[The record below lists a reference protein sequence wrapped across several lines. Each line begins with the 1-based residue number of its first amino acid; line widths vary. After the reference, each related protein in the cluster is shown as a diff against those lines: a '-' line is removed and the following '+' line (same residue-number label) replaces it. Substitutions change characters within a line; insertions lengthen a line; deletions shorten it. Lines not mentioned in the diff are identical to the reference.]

1 MYVLCAFRDFWDF
14 GGVGAGPGDR
24 RGLLKDRFVEG
35 PRVSTYSVR
44 LDVPRN
50 LVFFVAGLLRAN
62 RGKLGTRR
70 GTRKLSCYRQAV
82 FILAWMRDGT
92 DIARLGA
99 GFGISRTTA
108 YNRHA
113 EALQVIAEQAVGL
126 SEALAA
132 AVAGDLPY
140 VILDGTLVRC
150 DRLAEQKTGKKG
162 GQIPAWFSGKN
173 HCFGGNIQAITSPA
187 GVPLWTSDV
196 HPGSVPD
203 ITQAR
208 AEVLAIAGP
217 FLADLPI
224 LADCGYV
231 GAGHGVYTPVK
242 QPKNGTELSDDILAY
257 NRLQRGLRFP
267 GERGF
272 ALLFG
277 RWKALRHVTMSP
289 RRISDLMRAAIV
301 LTQFEHKMI
310 TQ

>member
-1 MYVLCAFRDFWDF
+1 M
-14 GGVGAGPGDR
+14 
-24 RGLLKDRFVEG
+24 
-35 PRVSTYSVR
+35 STYSVR

-50 LVFFVAGLLRAN
+50 LVLFVAGLLRAH
-62 RGKLGTRR
+62 RRELGTRR

-113 EALQVIAEQAVGL
+113 EALQVIAAQAAGL
-126 SEALAA
+126 AETLAA
-132 AVAGDLPY
+132 AVADGLPY

-150 DRLAEQKTGKKG
+150 DRLSEFKIGKKG
-162 GQIPAWFSGKN
+162 KPIAAWYSGKN
-173 HCFGGNIQAITSPA
+173 HDDGGNIQAIMSPA

-208 AEVLAIAGP
+208 AEVLPVAEP

-224 LADCGYV
+224 LGDSGYV
-231 GAGHGVYTPVK
+231 GAGHGVYAPVK
-242 QPKNGTELSDDILAY
+242 RPKNGTELSVDIEAY
-257 NRLQRGLRFP
+257 NLLQRGLRFP

-272 ALLFG
+272 ALLYG
-277 RWKALRHVTMSP
+277 RWKALTHVTMSP
-289 RRISDLMRAAIV
+289 RRIGDLMRAATV